1 MTLSDFLGVLVSKV
15 QVSVVNNSS
24 DAEIMNVK
32 NAPGIADNLSTD
44 LAASVV
50 KRVEV
55 NGASAITV
63 VVEAA

>member
-24 DAEIMNVK
+24 DAEVLNVK
-32 NAPGIADNLSTD
+32 NAPGVSDNLSAE
-44 LAASVV
+44 LSASVV

-55 NGASAITV
+55 VSASAITV
-63 VVEAA
+63 VIEAA